1 MRIYE
6 LLQLA
11 ENSPSQFKSWLT
23 KQLTASGV
31 AITSSSRGGIHIR
44 FPLQG
49 EMPEFKNFFDKLGIE
64 VADTSTRISG
74 TFDTYQLTM
83 KQGND
88 MIPAG
93 TSLFWVNNYTGKDS
107 KQQKTFGD
115 KELTPET
122 MNLASKEADQKE
134 ILSILDNTI
143 KESYPDYYKSLMEM
157 AKRATGS
164 GNSISLSG
172 IDLSE
177 FSQSDLTTISKNYGE
192 VLSAI
197 WSMSNLDFEQVQ
209 FPKISNN
216 RMIDFYGERENV
228 DYPVS
233 VKSGGGGKVTIT
245 NIIDALQD
253 KVIQGKVNPA
263 EQKSYM
269 VFKLVKEN
277 GAKEGIVKLHTY
289 FKTAPIKKLAQI
301 MKVSVEDINIES
313 INEWLEKFS
322 NNNDIKKALT
332 PFLEVMK
339 MKITDD
345 IWQRNDRLRFVVS
358 PLGEW
363 IWKFLNNNEEIRGS
377 MTQLARQMS
386 IIQVNIDVKKSLM
399 YFQHNRF
406 ENAEFMFGWAGYAAG
421 NKLGFKMNLGN
432 K

>member
-11 ENSPSQFKSWLT
+11 ENSPSEFKSWLT

-31 AITSSSRGGIHIR
+31 ATTSSSRGGIHIR

-49 EMPEFKNFFDKLGIE
+49 EMPDFKNFFSKLGIE

-83 KQGND
+83 KQGNEI
-88 MIPAG
+88 IPAG

-122 MNLASKEADQKE
+122 MNLASKETDQKE
-134 ILSILDNTI
+134 ILSILDNTL

-172 IDLSE
+172 IDLNA

-197 WSMSNLDFEQVQ
+197 WSMSNLDFEKVI
-209 FPKISNN
+209 FPRLSNAK
-216 RMIDFYGERENV
+216 MIDFYGEQEDV
-228 DYPVS
+228 EYPVS
-233 VKSGGGGKVTIT
+233 VKSGEGGKVTIT
-245 NIIDALQD
+245 NIMDALQD

-269 VFKLVKEN
+269 VFKIVKEN
-277 GAKEGIVKLHTY
+277 GSKEGIVKLHTY

-301 MKVSVEDINIES
+301 MKMSVEDINMES
-313 INEWLEKFS
+313 ISEWLEKFP
-322 NNNDIKKALT
+322 NNTAIRKVLT
-332 PFLEVMK
+332 PFLKSMNTT
-339 MKITDD
+339 ITDD
-345 IWQRNDRLRFVVS
+345 IWQRDDRLRFVVS
-358 PLGEW
+358 PLGES
-363 IWKFLNNNEEIRGS
+363 IWKWLNSNEEIRGS
-377 MTQLARQMS
+377 MTQLARQLS
-386 IIQVNIDVKKSLM
+386 IIQVNIDVKKALM

-406 ENAEFMFGWAGYAAG
+406 ENAEFIFGWAGYAAG
-421 NKLGFKMNLGN
+421 NRLGFKMKL
-432 K
+432 